1 MGDYIPFRPDMQ
13 SVRPK
18 PFASD
23 DTNFPTG
30 LKRLKPMPL
39 AIVFTSFAGSKGL
52 HKMMQIDK
60 AGSYIAF
67 FSFVICLMYLQ
78 KRIEIGMDLCYDLC
92 GNIS

>member
-13 SVRPK
+13 
-18 PFASD
+18 
-23 DTNFPTG
+23 
-30 LKRLKPMPL
+30 
-39 AIVFTSFAGSKGL
+39 IVFTSFTGSEGL

-60 AGSYIAF
+60 AGSQTAG

-78 KRIEIGMDLCYDLC
+78 KHIEIGMDLCYDLC